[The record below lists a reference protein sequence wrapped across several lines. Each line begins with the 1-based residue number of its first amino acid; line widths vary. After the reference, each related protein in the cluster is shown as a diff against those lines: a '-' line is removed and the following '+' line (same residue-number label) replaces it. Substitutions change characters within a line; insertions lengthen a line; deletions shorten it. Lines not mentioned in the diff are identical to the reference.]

1 MQHDISPSFA
11 GLRGEGMGASGVK
24 KIGVVGIGLMGSGI
38 AQVAA
43 TYSFDT
49 VVTDTSDEVVKRGM
63 SRIEDSLSKLVA
75 SHERSKGQRGMP
87 AAQRDATLAHL
98 RGTSDLQQLLDCD
111 LVIEAVTE
119 NYQVKAELYGQLVRL
134 GYRHLLA
141 SNTSSISITHLASNY
156 SQPEKFMGMHFMNP
170 VPIQPGVEV
179 IRGLL
184 TSDDTARTCTAVVE
198 AIGKVP
204 IPAEDKAGFGINR
217 MFVPY
222 LNEAVKVIEEGIM
235 SIEDADKTTLCLGH
249 KMGPLSTLDYVGLD
263 TALAVAEVLEAELG
277 AAYKPAPLLKRL
289 VQAGCYGMK
298 NGKGFYLYEEGKP
311 PAVNPAVARYR
322 IK

>member
-1 MQHDISPSFA
+1 
-11 GLRGEGMGASGVK
+11 MGASGIQKV
-24 KIGVVGIGLMGSGI
+24 GVVGIGLMGSGI

-43 TYSFDT
+43 TSGFDT
-49 VVTDTSDEVVKRGM
+49 VVGDVTEEVVKRGM
-63 SRIEDSLSKLVA
+63 ARIADSLSRLVA
-75 SHERSKGQRGMP
+75 SYERSRGQRGMS
-87 AAQRDATLAHL
+87 AEQKAGALAKL
-98 RGTSDLQQLLDCD
+98 RGTSNLGQLLDRD
-111 LVIEAVTE
+111 LIIEAVTE
-119 NYQVKAELYGQLVRL
+119 SYAVKADLYQQIVRL
-134 GYRHLLA
+134 AYRGILA
-141 SNTSSISITHLASNY
+141 TNTSSISITHLASNY
-156 SQPEKFMGMHFMNP
+156 SQPERFMGMHFMNP

-184 TSDDTARTCTAVVE
+184 TSEDTSRACLAFVE
-198 AIGKVP
+198 ELGKVP

-217 MFVPY
+217 MFVPF

-249 KMGPLSTLDYVGLD
+249 KMGPLTTLDYVGLD

-277 AAYKPAPLLKRL
+277 PTYKAAPLLKRL
-289 VQAGCYGMK
+289 VQAGYFGVK

-311 PAVNPAVARYR
+311 PVVNPAVARYR

>member
-1 MQHDISPSFA
+1 
-11 GLRGEGMGASGVK
+11 MGASGIE
-24 KIGVVGIGLMGSGI
+24 KIGVIGIGLMGSGI
-38 AQVAA
+38 AQVSA
-43 TYSFDT
+43 TYGFDT
-49 VVTDTSDEVVKRGM
+49 VVADMSDEVVKRGM
-63 SRIEDSLSKLVA
+63 ERIEDSLSKLVA
-75 SHERSKGQRGMP
+75 SYERSKGQRGM
-87 AAQRDATLAHL
+87 ASAQRDATLARL
-98 RGTSDLQQLLDCD
+98 RGTANLQELLNCD
-111 LVIEAVTE
+111 LIIEAVTE
-119 NYQVKAELYGQLVRL
+119 NYGVKAALYEQLVRI
-134 GYRHLLA
+134 GYRRLLA

-156 SQPEKFMGMHFMNP
+156 PQPEKFMGMHFMNP

-198 AIGKVP
+198 EIGKVP

-235 SIEDADKTTLCLGH
+235 SVEDADKTTLCLGH
-249 KMGPLSTLDYVGLD
+249 KMGPLTTLDYVGLD
-263 TALAVAEVLEAELG
+263 TAMAVAEVLEAELG

-311 PAVNPAVARYR
+311 PVVNPAVARYR

>member
-1 MQHDISPSFA
+1 MA
-11 GLRGEGMGASGVK
+11 
-24 KIGVVGIGLMGSGI
+24 
-38 AQVAA
+38 
-43 TYSFDT
+43 
-49 VVTDTSDEVVKRGM
+49 
-63 SRIEDSLSKLVA
+63 RIEESLSKLVA
-75 SHERSKGQRGMP
+75 SYERSKGQRGMS
-87 AAQRDATLAHL
+87 AEQKRATLANL
-98 RGTSDLQQLLDCD
+98 RGTVDLKPLLDRD
-111 LVIEAVTE
+111 IVIEAVTE
-119 NYQVKAELYGQLVRL
+119 NYAAKASFYRELVRL
-134 GYRHLLA
+134 GYRQLLA

-156 SQPEKFMGMHFMNP
+156 ALPEKFIGLHFMNP
-170 VPIQPGVEV
+170 VPMQPGVEV

-184 TSDDTARTCTAVVE
+184 TSDETARTCTAFAE
-198 AIGKVP
+198 ELGKVS

-249 KMGPLSTLDYVGLD
+249 KMGPLTTLDYVGLD

-277 AAYKPAPLLKRL
+277 TAYKPAPLLKRL
-289 VQAGCYGMK
+289 VQAGCYGLK

-311 PAVNPAVARYR
+311 PVVNPAVARYR

>member
-1 MQHDISPSFA
+1 MNAA
-11 GLRGEGMGASGVK
+11 GVN

-38 AQVAA
+38 AQVSA
-43 TYSFDT
+43 TYGYKT

-63 SRIEDSLSKLVA
+63 THIHDSLAKLV
-75 SHERSKGQRGMP
+75 SSYERSKGQRGMSP
-87 AAQRDATLAHL
+87 DQKDATLGNLH
-98 RGTSDLQQLLDCD
+98 GTSDLQQLLECD

-119 NYQVKAELYGQLVRL
+119 NYDVKAALYQQLVQL
-134 GYRHLLA
+134 GYSHLLA
-141 SNTSSISITHLASNY
+141 SNTSSISITHLAANFSR
-156 SQPEKFMGMHFMNP
+156 PERFMGMHFMNP

-184 TSDDTARTCTAVVE
+184 TSDETARICTTFVE
-198 AIGKVP
+198 GIGKVP

-235 SIEDADKTTLCLGH
+235 SVEDADKTTLCLGH
-249 KMGPLSTLDYVGLD
+249 KMGPLTTLDYVGLD
-263 TALAVAEVLEAELG
+263 TALAVAEVLEAEFG
-277 AAYKPAPLLKRL
+277 SAYKPAPLLKRL
-289 VQAGCYGMK
+289 VQAGCFGMK
-298 NGKGFYLYEEGKP
+298 NGRGFYLYEEGKP

>member
-1 MQHDISPSFA
+1 MAPFLKMVKGD
-11 GLRGEGMGASGVK
+11 GMGASGTK

-38 AQVAA
+38 AQVSA
-43 TYSFDT
+43 TYGFDT
-49 VVTDTSDEVVKRGM
+49 VVTDTSDAVVKRGM
-63 SRIEDSLSKLVA
+63 TRIEESLTKLV
-75 SHERSKGQRGMP
+75 SSYERSKGQRGMSP
-87 AAQRDATLAHL
+87 DQKDATLGKL
-98 RGTSDLQQLLDCD
+98 RGTSDFKQLLDCD

-119 NYQVKAELYGQLVRL
+119 NYGVKADLYQRLVHL
-134 GYRHLLA
+134 GYSHLLV

-156 SQPEKFMGMHFMNP
+156 SRPEKFMGMHFMNP

-184 TSDDTARTCTAVVE
+184 TSDDTARTCTAFVE

-222 LNEAVKVIEEGIM
+222 LNEAVRVIEEGIM
-235 SIEDADKTTLCLGH
+235 SVEDADKTTLCLGH

-277 AAYKPAPLLKRL
+277 SAYKPAPLLKRL
-289 VQAGCYGMK
+289 VQAGCYGTK

-322 IK
+322 MK